1 MSKQKESKQ
10 ERKDRIAKQS
20 VQIHDWA
27 RVVRKQI
34 ALPANLKGT
43 LVAMVDAS
51 SKGKLTVHVY
61 QVGEKTGKLIMQKQ
75 NDILPDLKFWMVASP
90 NDEKD
95 VDAEPPRFKLLL
107 SRKQDVTVYSGNHYI
122 SATVPIDRS
131 AQLSKDEKLKLFAK

>member
-10 ERKDRIAKQS
+10 ERKDRIAKQN

-34 ALPANLKGT
+34 TLPANLKGT

-61 QVGEKTGKLIMQKQ
+61 QVGEMAGKLIMQKQ

-107 SRKQDVTVYSGNHYI
+107 SRKQHVTVYSGNHYI